1 MAEGRKNMFNLVISL
16 VAGMAGVT
24 SELAQYYP
32 AAGIFIGC
40 SAVTFLL
47 LELIRQ
53 WLWPSET
60 PEEDAPRRKGRRKIR
75 KKKRRGLLR
84 RECAE
89 EYVESTLDD

>member
-1 MAEGRKNMFNLVISL
+1 MFNLVISL
-16 VAGMAGVT
+16 VAGMAGVN
-24 SELAQYYP
+24 SELAQHYP
-32 AAGIFIGC
+32 PAGIFIGC

-60 PEEDAPRRKGRRKIR
+60 PEDASVPHRKGRRKIR
-75 KKKRRGLLR
+75 KKKKRRLLR
-84 RECAE
+84 RQCAE